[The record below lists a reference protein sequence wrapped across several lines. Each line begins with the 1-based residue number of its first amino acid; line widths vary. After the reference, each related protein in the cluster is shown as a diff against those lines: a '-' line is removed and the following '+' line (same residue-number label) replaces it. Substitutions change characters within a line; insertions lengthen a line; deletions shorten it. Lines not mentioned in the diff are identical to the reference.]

1 MKRDSVAAMT
11 QFEIR
16 PMGATFGAE
25 IFGLDVRTMDAAAEA
40 AARRAMD
47 EYRVLVFRDQNLTPA
62 EQMDFSRRFG
72 PLIQVPYVKP
82 LADLPDVIAVL
93 KEADEVKVSTF
104 GSWWHADF
112 SYLEEPPVYSILH
125 AIELP
130 PKGGDT
136 LFADMA
142 AAYEALSDGMKQ
154 LLDKLRVMHSGH
166 IYGTKL
172 ADTGTLG
179 RARGVE
185 ISTGNEEADVER
197 AHPLVRL
204 HGPTG
209 RKALFVSPTYTTR
222 IEDMTPE
229 ESRPLL
235 EFLYAHMSQ
244 PHFTLRQRWHPGDL
258 LMWDN
263 RAVTHLAVNDYD
275 GYRRLL
281 HRTTAGTERPHGTS
295 G

>member
-1 MKRDSVAAMT
+1 MT
-11 QFEIR
+11 EFDIQ

-25 IFGLDVRTMDAAAEA
+25 ISGLDVRAMGDNTEA
-40 AARRAMD
+40 AVKRAMD
-47 EYRVLVFRDQNLTPA
+47 EHRVLVFHDQALTPD

-72 PLIQVPYVKP
+72 PLFKVPYVKP
-82 LADLPDVIAVL
+82 LADHPDVIAVL
-93 KEADEVKVSTF
+93 KEADEVNVSTF

-112 SYLEEPPVYSILH
+112 SYLEAPPVYSILH
-125 AIELP
+125 ALELP

-142 AAYEALSDGMKQ
+142 AAYDALSDGMKAM
-154 LLDKLRVMHSGH
+154 LDPLNVMHSGH
-166 IYGTKL
+166 IYGAKL
-172 ADTGTLG
+172 ADTGTQG
-179 RARGVE
+179 RMRGVE
-185 ISTGNEEADVER
+185 VTTGHAEADVER

-204 HGPTG
+204 HKPTG
-209 RKALFVSPTYTTR
+209 RKALFASPTYTTR
-222 IEDMTPE
+222 FEDMTPE

-244 PHFTLRQRWHPGDL
+244 PQFTLRQRWRPGDL

-281 HRTTAGTERPHGTS
+281 HRTTAGSEVPAAALN
-295 G
+295 